1 MTTSRPVTVQL
12 RRRFGATAERV
23 FDAWLDPDRV
33 RQWMRICAE
42 RQPARGE
49 TVRIEIDARVGGT
62 FTFVDR
68 REGVEVAHTGQ
79 YLELD
84 RPRRLVFTWSIPQL
98 SPDADRVT
106 VDVLADGEGCMLTL
120 TAEMSPERAEY
131 AARAAEGWGTMVDA
145 VGVVVE

>member
-1 MTTSRPVTVQL
+1 MTTRRPVTVQI

-33 RQWMRICAE
+33 WQWMRVCAE

-49 TVRIEIDARVGGT
+49 TVRIDIDPRVGGT

-68 REGVEVAHTGQ
+68 RDGVEVAHTGQ
-79 YLELD
+79 YLEID
-84 RPRRLVFTWSIPQL
+84 RPRRLVFTWGIPQF

-106 VDVLADGEGCMLTL
+106 VDILPDGEGCALTL
-120 TAEMSPERAEY
+120 TTEMSPDWAEY
-131 AARAAEGWGTMVDA
+131 ATRAAEGWGTMVDA
-145 VGVVVE
+145 IGAVVE